1 MEIAILI
8 FFSSGLFL
16 GFSLGANDSANVFGT
31 AVASRMIRFST
42 AAVLASVFILLGA
55 VVSGA
60 GAAHGLGELGA
71 VNALPGAFTVA
82 LCGAI
87 TVYLMTK
94 AGLPVSTT
102 QAIVGA
108 IVGWNLF
115 SGSVTD
121 LAVLSKIAGTWIAAP
136 VLGAVTAIV
145 LYSGVRLLLRV
156 GGLHLLTLDRYT
168 RWGLI
173 VAGILGSYSLGANNI
188 GNVMGV
194 FLSSSPFTDFQIG
207 TLTVT
212 AVQQLF
218 FLGAIA
224 IGVGVITFSKPVMM
238 TVGRGILPLTPVAAF
253 VTVVAHAVVLF
264 LFSSVSLQHFLLS
277 RDLPPIPL
285 IPVSSSQAIVGAV
298 IGIAAVNGAKGLRQ
312 IRWNQVGGIV
322 AGWAATPVLA
332 GLLCVFALFV
342 MQNVFTQTVFVPIE
356 YELRAAEM
364 KRLSIAGVPVGE
376 LDALLGKRIASGE
389 VFLYQVEKRVPLEP
403 KQQKLVLSLA
413 KVVDLEVSPEALA
426 ELDPGYLGPERLA
439 AVTALKGQRYDR
451 SWKLE
456 EALAKQTKGWRPLD
470 DTPINQLYNK
480 GLQGQLSYLLESFEV
495 APEEPDP
502 LNPE

>member
-1 MEIAILI
+1 MDLAILI

-42 AAVLASVFILLGA
+42 AAILASVFILLGA
-55 VVSGA
+55 VISGA

-94 AGLPVSTT
+94 SGLPVSTT

-121 LAVLSKIAGTWIAAP
+121 LAVLGKIAGTWIAAP
-136 VLGAVTAIV
+136 VLGAITAMI
-145 LYSGVRLLLRV
+145 LYAGVRRLVRA
-156 GGLHLLTLDRYT
+156 GRLHLLALDNYT

-194 FLSSSPFTDFQIG
+194 FLSSSPFTDFQLG
-207 TLTVT
+207 ALTISGI
-212 AVQQLF
+212 QQLF
-218 FLGAIA
+218 FIGAIA
-224 IGVGVITFSKPVMM
+224 IAVGVITFSKPVML

-253 VTVVAHAVVLF
+253 VTVVSHAVVLF
-264 LFSSVSLQHFLLS
+264 LFSSVSLQHSLVS
-277 RDLPPIPL
+277 HGLPPIPL

-298 IGIAAVNGAKGLRQ
+298 IGIASLDGMRGLRQ
-312 IRWNQVGGIV
+312 IRWPQVGGIV

-332 GLLCVFALFV
+332 GLLCIFSLFI
-342 MQNVFTQTVFVPIE
+342 MQNVFTQTVFVPVE
-356 YELRAAEM
+356 FELRA
-364 KRLSIAGVPVGE
+364 GE
-376 LDALLGKRIASGE
+376 LSRLEAMGLPVESLEPMAGWRIASGE
-389 VFLYQVEKRVPLEP
+389 VFLYQVDKRVTLAPDQRKRVLE
-403 KQQKLVLSLA
+403 A
-413 KVVDLEVSPEALA
+413 AEIVDLAIGPQALT
-426 ELDPGYLGPERLA
+426 EIDVEYIGSERMAALRFLA
-439 AVTALKGQRYDR
+439 GRSFDR
-451 SWKLE
+451 RWKLE
-456 EALAKQTKGWRPLD
+456 DALVEQSPAWQPREATPL
-470 DTPINQLYNK
+470 NQLYNED
-480 GLQGQLSYLLESFEV
+480 LRAQLSYLYETFSV
-495 APEEPDP
+495 RPEPPEPGM
-502 LNPE
+502 E